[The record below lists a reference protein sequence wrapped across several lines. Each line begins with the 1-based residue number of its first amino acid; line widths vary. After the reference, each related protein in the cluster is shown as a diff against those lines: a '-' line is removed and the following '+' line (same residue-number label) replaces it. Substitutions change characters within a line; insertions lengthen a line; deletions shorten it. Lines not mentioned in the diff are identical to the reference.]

1 MTMSS
6 GRLTEGDWGSDYQL
20 LLSHPVSPSGPN
32 TPSSTLSSTLSSSS
46 PCLQPSKLRLL
57 ATPTKA
63 PEHVNLITMMARL
76 TTEEESNQ
84 AAVLMKELQYLEVKQ
99 LHLKVNN
106 NSATQ
111 KSLQEEVNALRSATS
126 RLNAEADILR
136 SRLGEPAGMG
146 GGGISKD
153 DA

>member
-1 MTMSS
+1 
-6 GRLTEGDWGSDYQL
+6 
-20 LLSHPVSPSGPN
+20 
-32 TPSSTLSSTLSSSS
+32 
-46 PCLQPSKLRLL
+46 
-57 ATPTKA
+57 
-63 PEHVNLITMMARL
+63 MARL

-99 LHLKVNN
+99 LHLKVND